1 MEEAKNQINDLE
13 HKEAKT
19 TNQNKKTKQES
30 KKMRIVKQPLG
41 QLQAFPYSHH
51 RGARRRK
58 EQEIGNL
65 FEEIMIEN
73 FPNLVKEI
81 DMQFQEAQRVPN
93 KMDSKKPTPR
103 HSIIKMRKGKDKEK
117 ILKTAREK
125 QVVTYRGIAIRLSAN
140 FSEGTLQAKRD
151 WQEIFKVVKCRDLQ
165 PRLLYPAKIS
175 FRIEGLI
182 LKKKKM

>member
-1 MEEAKNQINDLE
+1 MKLRKINVLE

-65 FEEIMIEN
+65 FEEIRKEN
-73 FPNLVKEI
+73 FPNLVKEVN
-81 DMQFQEAQRVPN
+81 MQVQETQRVLN
-93 KMDSKKPTPR
+93 KMDTNRLTPR
-103 HSIIKMRKGKDKEK
+103 HVLIKMPKVKDKEN
-117 ILKTAREK
+117 LK
-125 QVVTYRGIAIRLSAN
+125 
-140 FSEGTLQAKRD
+140 
-151 WQEIFKVVKCRDLQ
+151 
-165 PRLLYPAKIS
+165 P
-175 FRIEGLI
+175 
-182 LKKKKM
+182 